1 MVQTDTLNRDTP
13 TVEAETILGGERE
26 GTNAKGC
33 MIGILTMTI
42 HIDFSTSHIA
52 IGRENVPTFGF
63 GNPDRRFCTG
73 PSMGMNGQC
82 ITPDC
87 HLLSQSV

>member
-26 GTNAKGC
+26 RTNAKWC

-42 HIDFSTSHIA
+42 HIDFGTSHIA

-63 GNPDRRFCTG
+63 GNPDRRFCSSRTANMF
-73 PSMGMNGQC
+73 SS
-82 ITPDC
+82 PDWM
-87 HLLSQSV
+87 